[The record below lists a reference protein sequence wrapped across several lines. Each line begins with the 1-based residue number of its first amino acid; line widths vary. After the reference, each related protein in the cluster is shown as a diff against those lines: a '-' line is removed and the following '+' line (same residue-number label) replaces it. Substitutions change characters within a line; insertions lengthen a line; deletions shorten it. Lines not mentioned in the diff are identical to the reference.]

1 MSDVQGS
8 PTPGDA
14 VKVAME
20 NLGWTQ
26 ADLAYVL
33 GTTTA
38 AVNQILN
45 DKRAISHN
53 MAKALAV
60 ALKIAPEEL
69 ARLQAEWDVRRA
81 DEPAPSIATRARI
94 FGQYPLREMAKRG
107 WIDPDHSSKSIESQV
122 CEFFGVQ
129 SLDDVPY
136 LAHSAKRT
144 NYDHIPPPQ
153 LAWLFRVRQIA
164 KEIHCA
170 PFDRARLQEAISRFL
185 ELRIEPEAVRHV
197 PNLLN
202 TAGVRLVIVEAL
214 PNSQIDGVCFWLDSN
229 SPVIGLSIRYDR
241 IDNFW
246 FVLRH
251 ECAHVLH
258 GHGKEMAIVDSDLDG
273 DLSSFIQ
280 EEEIIAN
287 REAADFCVPSEK
299 MQSFI
304 DRKRP
309 FFAERDVLAFAKIQ
323 KVHPGLVVG
332 QIQRAM
338 NRYDLLRKHLVKIRK
353 SLAMSVM
360 MDGWGDMVPTER

>member
-1 MSDVQGS
+1 MAGDPASL
-8 PTPGDA
+8 TPGDA
-14 VKVAME
+14 VRAAME
-20 NLGWTQ
+20 RLGWTQ
-26 ADLAYVL
+26 PDLAYVL

-38 AVNQILN
+38 SVNQILN

-60 ALKIAPEEL
+60 ALKIDPEEL
-69 ARLQAEWDVRRA
+69 ARFQAEWDVRRA
-81 DEPAPSIATRARI
+81 DEPDPAISTRARI
-94 FGQYPLREMAKRG
+94 FERYPLREMARRG
-107 WIDPDHSSKSIESQV
+107 WVDPEHPSKSIENQI
-122 CEFFGVQ
+122 CEFFGVN

-144 NYDHIPPPQ
+144 SYDHIPAPQ
-153 LAWLFRVRQIA
+153 LAWLFRVRKIA
-164 KEIHCA
+164 KEMHCPA
-170 PFDRARLQEAISRFL
+170 FDKAKLQEAIGRFS

-197 PNLLN
+197 PVLLN
-202 TAGVRLVIVEAL
+202 AAGVRLVIVEAL
-214 PNSQIDGVCFWLDSN
+214 PNSKIDGVCFWLEGA

-241 IDNFW
+241 IDSFW

-258 GHGKEMAIVDSDLDG
+258 GHGKEFAIVDSDLDG
-273 DLSSFIQ
+273 DLSPDTQ
-280 EEEIIAN
+280 DEEILAN
-287 REAADFCVPSEK
+287 REAADFCVPSDK
-299 MQSFI
+299 MRSFI
-304 DRKRP
+304 ERKRP
-309 FFAERDVLAFAKIQ
+309 FFSERDVLAFAKIN

-353 SLAMSVM
+353 PLAMSIM

>member
-1 MSDVQGS
+1 M
-8 PTPGDA
+8 
-14 VKVAME
+14 
-20 NLGWTQ
+20 
-26 ADLAYVL
+26 
-33 GTTTA
+33 
-38 AVNQILN
+38 
-45 DKRAISHN
+45 
-53 MAKALAV
+53 
-60 ALKIAPEEL
+60 
-69 ARLQAEWDVRRA
+69 
-81 DEPAPSIATRARI
+81 
-94 FGQYPLREMAKRG
+94 
-107 WIDPDHSSKSIESQV
+107 
-122 CEFFGVQ
+122 
-129 SLDDVPY
+129 
-136 LAHSAKRT
+136 
-144 NYDHIPPPQ
+144 
-153 LAWLFRVRQIA
+153 AWLFRVRQIA

-170 PFDRARLQEAISRFL
+170 PFDRARLQEAIDRFL
-185 ELRIEPEAVRHV
+185 DLRIEPEAVRHV
-197 PNLLN
+197 PILLN
-202 TAGVRLVIVEAL
+202 AAGVRLVIVEAL
-214 PNSQIDGVCFWLDSN
+214 PNSRIDGVCFWLDGN

-258 GHGKEMAIVDSDLDG
+258 GHGKETAIVDSDLEG

-287 REAADFCVPSEK
+287 REAADFCVACDK

-332 QIQRAM
+332 QLQRAM
-338 NRYDLLRKHLVKIRK
+338 NCYDLLRKHLVKIRK